1 VHTGGA
7 FKKDGS
13 STDYGGQGVHVAARV
28 GAAAGAREIL
38 VSRET
43 LDGVA
48 TAFRLSEPRAEA
60 LKGFD
65 QPVEV
70 VSVDWR

>member
-1 VHTGGA
+1 TG
-7 FKKDGS
+7 
-13 STDYGGQGVHVAARV
+13 TDEGDFGGEGVHAAARI
-28 GAAAGAREIL
+28 AALGGKGEIV

-43 LDGVA
+43 LDGVSLA
-48 TAFRLSEPRAEA
+48 VRVSEPREEE

-65 QPVEV
+65 EPVAV